1 MSAWMISGAVLSD
14 FIPPPDSGA
23 VPPGTSGWEEGN
35 LLLPIRFSLSKLV
48 IQGPQTRITS
58 DHFGALGKAAS
69 TISLGLKLLLH
80 LVHNSTDFKG
90 RKGEPEGRWE
100 NASQAE
106 QVMLSAGPVPMAPA
120 PPLGLP
126 RGGFHCI
133 ITRTVLPGSLSPVS
147 LHFVGEKVEGVFP
160 GLRTHAGL
168 ARTPFFLHVT

>member
-1 MSAWMISGAVLSD
+1 MISGAVLSD

-58 DHFGALGKAAS
+58 DHFGAPGKAAS

-80 LVHNSTDFKG
+80 LVHKSTDFKG
-90 RKGEPEGRWE
+90 RKGEPEGLGE

-106 QVMLSAGPVPMAPA
+106 QVILSAAVPMAPA
-120 PPLGLP
+120 PSSGTTTRRLSLRNYTYSPARQPLSSFFTFCWRESG
-126 RGGFHCI
+126 R
-133 ITRTVLPGSLSPVS
+133 SLSWS
-147 LHFVGEKVEGVFP
+147 
-160 GLRTHAGL
+160 
-168 ARTPFFLHVT
+168 